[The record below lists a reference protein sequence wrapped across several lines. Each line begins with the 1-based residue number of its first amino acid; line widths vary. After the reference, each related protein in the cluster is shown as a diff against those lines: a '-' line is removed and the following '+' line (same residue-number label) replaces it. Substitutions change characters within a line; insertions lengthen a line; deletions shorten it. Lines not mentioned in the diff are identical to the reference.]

1 VTHVA
6 HDPRCERST
15 SKRCRCDCGGR
26 LHGDQASQIDLEA
39 VQRTL
44 AEASDEELLVA
55 IGAALDRFAE
65 RSPAAGP

>member
-1 VTHVA
+1 MRDA

-39 VQRTL
+39 AAAPPPLPQQSNAWVHEWFG
-44 AEASDEELLVA
+44 EATKDLPLVT
-55 IGAALDRFAE
+55 
-65 RSPAAGP
+65 P